1 MEKYYR
7 VKKDNFMW
15 KEGAIISDGGKG
27 TYTAVQEIW
36 NNVQSLGS
44 EYISDRIIEDA
55 GNADYF
61 ERVYPDTVSGKLFR
75 TKDQMIEM
83 YKTAF
88 NK

>member
-36 NNVQSLGS
+36 NNVKSS
-44 EYISDRIIEDA
+44 